1 MSEKTQHRGP
11 LARLRNWFLAGIVV
25 TAPLAIT
32 IYLTLYFIEAVDRN
46 VDSMLPPELKPA
58 TYLPIQI
65 PGLGLIIALVSLT
78 LIGFLATN
86 FLGRSVI
93 GIGERVVA
101 RMPLVR
107 GIYGALKQLFET
119 VLSQS
124 GGSYRQVVLVP
135 FPREGCWAIAFV
147 TTEQTGEV
155 GRAIGQDDII
165 GVYVPTTPNPTGG
178 YLIYVRRSEVVP
190 LKMTVEEGMKVVIS
204 TGVVQAPDGEAAA
217 AQLDRK
223 TPSEAA

>member
-1 MSEKTQHRGP
+1 MTDKALQPGP

-32 IYLTLYFIEAVDRN
+32 VYLTIYFIEAVDRN
-46 VDSMLPPELKPA
+46 VDSLLPPELKPS
-58 TYLPIQI
+58 TYLPFQV
-65 PGLGLIIALVSLT
+65 PGLGLIIALVTLT
-78 LIGFLATN
+78 VIGFLATN

-93 GIGERVVA
+93 GIGERLVA

-107 GIYGALKQLFET
+107 GLYSALKQLFET
-119 VLSQS
+119 LLSQS
-124 GGSYRQVVLVP
+124 GNSYRQVVLVP
-135 FPREGCWAIAFV
+135 FPRAGSWAIAFV

-155 GRAIGQDDII
+155 GRAIGEDDLI

-178 YLIYVRRSEVVP
+178 YLIYVRRSEVIP

-204 TGVVQAPDGEAAA
+204 TGVVQAPDATEARI
-217 AQLDRK
+217 DRQ

>member
-1 MSEKTQHRGP
+1 MTEKALQPGP
-11 LARLRNWFLAGIVV
+11 FARLRNWFLAGIVV

-32 IYLTLYFIEAVDRN
+32 VYLTIYFIEAVDRN
-46 VDSMLPPELKPA
+46 VDSLLPPELKPS
-58 TYLPIQI
+58 TYLTFQV

-93 GIGERVVA
+93 GIGERIVA

-107 GIYGALKQLFET
+107 GVYSALKQLFET
-119 VLSQS
+119 LLSQS
-124 GGSYRQVVLVP
+124 GNSYRQVVLVP
-135 FPREGCWAIAFV
+135 FPRAGSWAIAFV
-147 TTEQTGEV
+147 TTEQTGEI
-155 GRAIGQDDII
+155 GRAVGEDDLV

-178 YLIYVRRSEVVP
+178 YLIYVRRSEIIP

-204 TGVVQAPDGEAAA
+204 TGVVQAPDTHEERI
-217 AQLDRK
+217 DRQ